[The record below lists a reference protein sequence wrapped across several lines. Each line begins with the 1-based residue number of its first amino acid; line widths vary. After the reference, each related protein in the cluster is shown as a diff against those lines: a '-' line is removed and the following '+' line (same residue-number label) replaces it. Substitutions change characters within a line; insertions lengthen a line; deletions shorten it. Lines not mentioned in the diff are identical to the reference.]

1 MTDNKNIYKKWY
13 EENESRIHQSHGDVE
28 SVAYEAFV
36 AGAKAM
42 ETLMEKHFDS
52 SNNKKNF
59 VKKHFWDL
67 VL

>member
-1 MTDNKNIYKKWY
+1 MIKKDDVFSVWWDENKEKIYESHTDL
-13 EENESRIHQSHGDVE
+13 EAVSHI
-28 SVAYEAFV
+28 SFV

-42 ETLMEKHFDS
+42 EMFMEKHFDN

-67 VL
+67 L